1 MRNLWFN
8 VNRNVDN
15 NFANIDSIGNSC
27 IKVLLWILTF
37 TILLLIGIVLDKNRD
52 IFPFTAGIIVELGNQ
67 KHETWSEMR
76 GPLQLQHK
84 RGQNCTASLKCS
96 NFLSNTLLFVKSLN
110 SDLLHFLPASLKFS
124 HLMFLRLSWSLFN
137 PFPGGGRASQWT
149 VRYLHLRSCCL
160 GFKPRGSRNFTS
172 TGMGKR
178 RNWSQRSWQV
188 WKYPEEDS
196 RIYKCVERSHWGAH
210 GFVLRGK
217 RGHCPQ
223 DFMLE
228 FSFHERTLEMEAVV
242 AKNEGSVCGVKW
254 SPVMS

>member
-1 MRNLWFN
+1 
-8 VNRNVDN
+8 
-15 NFANIDSIGNSC
+15 
-27 IKVLLWILTF
+27 
-37 TILLLIGIVLDKNRD
+37 
-52 IFPFTAGIIVELGNQ
+52 
-67 KHETWSEMR
+67 
-76 GPLQLQHK
+76 
-84 RGQNCTASLKCS
+84 
-96 NFLSNTLLFVKSLN
+96 
-110 SDLLHFLPASLKFS
+110 
-124 HLMFLRLSWSLFN
+124 MFLRLSWSLFN
-137 PFPGGGRASQWT
+137 PFPGGGRASQWI

-178 RNWSQRSWQV
+178 RNWLQRSRQV

-196 RIYKCVERSHWGAH
+196 RIYKCVERSHWGTH

-228 FSFHERTLEMEAVV
+228 FSFYERTLEMEAVV

-254 SPVMS
+254 TPVMLIETKKKWSHWLGKPFSCIEYSRIIYLKGIVCFTWYINPKFYCNLWEMHREWNQKQKHKSDDPIHHAILSLVLNTTE